1 MFDESDDQYLYGS
14 ATGGSYVFYRRVG
27 IVVEMFWNFNQLS
40 QHVWRAG
47 KLPVGYR
54 PHFGFLE
61 PALLCHSSGI
71 VSNNTA
77 EVEVTAGGDVN
88 FVCAAAVDGGRNI
101 GHSVWIAA

>member
-1 MFDESDDQYLYGS
+1 
-14 ATGGSYVFYRRVG
+14 
-27 IVVEMFWNFNQLS
+27 MFWNFNQPDA
-40 QHVWRAG
+40 QVWRAG
-47 KLPVGYR
+47 KLRVGYR
-54 PHFGFLE
+54 PHFSFLE
-61 PALLCHSSGI
+61 PAVLTYQSGI